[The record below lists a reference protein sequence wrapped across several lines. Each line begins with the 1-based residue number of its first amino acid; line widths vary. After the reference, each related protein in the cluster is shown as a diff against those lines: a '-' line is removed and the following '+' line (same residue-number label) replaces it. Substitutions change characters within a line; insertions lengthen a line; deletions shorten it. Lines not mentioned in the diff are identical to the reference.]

1 MENNNIKS
9 GDILRFCRLCA
20 DAANNCA
27 LKRLTLSRPTPRAEY
42 TKITFA
48 LFSDVAGNVKISVEG
63 RLADGK
69 MIRKNIAA
77 DELEGC
83 LSALAGDYGQG
94 DLTVG
99 SSQASYMISKKG
111 KVSVVGEGKILNEL
125 KNGAS
130 TEIKSGNDKKKNYF
144 FDGSEK
150 WIVELGIS
158 TKDGKIHD
166 KKQSKFRQ
174 INRFTELL
182 DDVYDKLPSEG
193 VLNVCDLCCG
203 KSYLSFA
210 VYEYLTSRKNRKVNM
225 LGIDR
230 KQDVI
235 DYCNGVAKC
244 IGADG
249 LHFVAA
255 DISDDSVY
263 SAAFGDNAT
272 IHLTVS
278 LHACDIAT
286 DIVLRRAIEMR
297 SEVILLTPCCHRELY
312 GKIKSD
318 ALSFITSHPMLSYK
332 FNDAVTD
339 GIRVKMLEVDGYKVD
354 TVELVDPEETPKN
367 TLIRAV
373 RKKNAHRSEK
383 LTGEYNAIIDF
394 LGIAGSYYDIYR

>member
-1 MENNNIKS
+1 MNNNNIKS
-9 GDILRFCRLCA
+9 GDILRFCRLCSE
-20 DAANNCA
+20 AANNSA
-27 LKRLTLSRPTPRAEY
+27 MKRLTLSKPTKTAEY
-42 TKITFA
+42 TKITFS
-48 LFSDVAGNVKISVEG
+48 LFSDTAGNVKISFDG
-63 RLADGK
+63 KLADGK
-69 MIRKNIAA
+69 MIRKNIIC
-77 DELEGC
+77 DEFENLLC
-83 LSALAGDYGQG
+83 DLTCDYAQG

-99 SSQASYMISKKG
+99 SSQASYMTSKKG
-111 KVSVVGEGKILNEL
+111 RVSLVGEGKIRNEL
-125 KNGAS
+125 KNGVYA
-130 TEIKSGNDKKKNYF
+130 EITNGNDKKKNYF

-182 DDVYDKLPSEG
+182 DDVYEKLPAEG

-235 DYCNGVAKC
+235 DYCNGVAAR

-255 DISDDSVY
+255 DISDDKVY
-263 SAAFGDNAT
+263 TDAFGENAT

-297 SEVILLTPCCHRELY
+297 SEVILSTPCCHRELY
-312 GKIKSD
+312 GKIKAN
-318 ALSFITSHPMLSYK
+318 ALSFITSHSMLSYK

-339 GIRVKMLEVDGYKVD
+339 GIRVKMLEVEGYKVD

-373 RKKNAHRSEK
+373 RKKNACRSEK
-383 LTGEYNAIIDF
+383 LESEYNAIIDF
-394 LGIAGSYYDIYR
+394 LGITGSYYDIYR